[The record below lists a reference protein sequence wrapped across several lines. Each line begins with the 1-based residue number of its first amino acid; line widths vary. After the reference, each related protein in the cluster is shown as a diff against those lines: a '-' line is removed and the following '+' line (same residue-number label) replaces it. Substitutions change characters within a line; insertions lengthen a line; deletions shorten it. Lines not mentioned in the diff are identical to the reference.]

1 MSKNTRLN
9 AASVVLFMAAI
20 CLVCVG
26 GTHTPWDGTAWD
38 ITSPDIDQLTGNH
51 YKEMFDLRKGVA
63 IRMNKEHETLA
74 TASAGGVHTQG
85 SARAFFQDAAPT
97 TQINGDAWDSG
108 DTGSLW
114 FDTNSSPDN
123 LVYVLTDHAST
134 GTWTLLSVSMTAEI
148 VAAAH
153 SWADVQTF
161 DLQTVH
167 TLGILSNADITLGA
181 DDDLV
186 GSATST
192 INMNAFDVDENGV
205 ATLGTSL
212 NIASTVVVVGTID
225 DDTMGTATADTIG
238 STESIKAYVDLDST
252 GSLMHDAEGGFS
264 NLDVNGTKTKVYTK
278 YLTGTLS
285 AGSTVNVAHGVTAAN
300 ILSVTA
306 IVNDGTSYRVSEIF
320 RANITNL
327 EVAIKYDATNINFEV
342 IGSELQE
349 NAYRIKI
356 EYTI

>member
-9 AASVVLFMAAI
+9 AVSVVLFMAAI

-38 ITSPDIDQLTGNH
+38 ITSPDIDQLIGNH

-74 TASAGGVHTQG
+74 TASAGGVHKQG

-123 LVYVLTDHAST
+123 LVYVLTNHAST

-153 SWADVQTF
+153 QWADTQTF
-161 DLQTVH
+161 DVTIAANGGV
-167 TLGILSNADITLGA
+167 TLGVG
-181 DDDLV
+181 DDLI
-186 GSATST
+186 GSATSA
-192 INMNAFDVDENGV
+192 INMNNFDVDEAG
-205 ATLGTSL
+205 
-212 NIASTVVVVGTID
+212 VGTIGTSFNIAGTIAITGTLDEDDMASDSAVSVATQQSIKAHDAFGAFTNQD
-225 DDTMGTATADTIG
+225 DDTNAMLVAHAYLANQDGFVSVVHTANAAADIVVGYVDTDNNPAAGGTVLAGINARTGGAVESRMFPVASGKYFEITNSAGATAIYWQPKSGALVKCTD
-238 STESIKAYVDLDST
+238 
-252 GSLMHDAEGGFS
+252 
-264 NLDVNGTKTKVYTK
+264 
-278 YLTGTLS
+278 
-285 AGSTVNVAHGVTAAN
+285 
-300 ILSVTA
+300 
-306 IVNDGTSYRVSEIF
+306 
-320 RANITNL
+320 
-327 EVAIKYDATNINFEV
+327 
-342 IGSELQE
+342 QE
-349 NAYRIKI
+349 AP
-356 EYTI
+356 